1 MGGGG
6 SGLDVVGVVVPESAC
21 PVDLFGL
28 PGWVWESPADG
39 VSVPS
44 GVADTVAE
52 ACDASGIAVVLVDWL
67 FLGSELESAALD
79 KDWSFAEKLAGGRSV
94 RVSVGCGGVGVETRL
109 LDDVE

>member
-1 MGGGG
+1 M
-6 SGLDVVGVVVPESAC
+6 DVVGVVVPESAC

-67 FLGSELESAALD
+67 FLGSELES
-79 KDWSFAEKLAGGRSV
+79 G
-94 RVSVGCGGVGVETRL
+94 VSVGCGGVGVETRL